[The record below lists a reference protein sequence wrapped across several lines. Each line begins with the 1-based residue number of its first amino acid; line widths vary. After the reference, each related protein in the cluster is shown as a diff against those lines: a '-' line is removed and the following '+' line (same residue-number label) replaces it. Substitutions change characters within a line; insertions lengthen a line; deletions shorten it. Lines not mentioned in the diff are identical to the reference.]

1 MLPVLQG
8 ERADIIGNLVI
19 EVVIHTLMT
28 GENTHELLTSSFFSN
43 MGRDKCEEIISCY
56 VLDEIC

>member
-1 MLPVLQG
+1 
-8 ERADIIGNLVI
+8 
-19 EVVIHTLMT
+19 MT

-56 VLDEIC
+56 VLDEIILEEEKEFYFKATY